1 MGDRFKNVIE
11 DRDNQIT
18 QLKIEGDVAQSQ
30 VSGQR
35 KDIEE
40 LKLKLLDYE
49 KMTKFQKVVSSDDK
63 QTEENN
69 IKMKYDSK
77 TALMNEE
84 IMALK
89 AQCSKYKRD
98 RENYKEMLE
107 SAQKSRSG
115 RTSAAGDEASDNKQ
129 RVNDLT
135 YQMQVLEDELSD
147 AKLQCSKVNAA
158 SSAQKIIMKSR

>member
-1 MGDRFKNVIE
+1 MSLN
-11 DRDNQIT
+11 
-18 QLKIEGDVAQSQ
+18 LGDVAQSQ

-63 QTEENN
+63 QTADGKQKLEEMKKQLASEQKERKTEVNN

-115 RTSAAGDEASDNKQ
+115 RTSAAGDEVRTKIFYIHVYNILYAV
-129 RVNDLT
+129 RVS
-135 YQMQVLEDELSD
+135 VIE
-147 AKLQCSKVNAA
+147 
-158 SSAQKIIMKSR
+158 SSHGNLIFRHLIINNG